1 MSEVFGAYLNQ
12 VRKTKASITE
22 MTPDEW
28 QNVIDYASKTGQCIK
43 ISGKDAITVDGVAMS
58 YDHLVEGLMAIEAA
72 DEYSANRMS
81 IY

>member
-1 MSEVFGAYLNQ
+1 MSEEFGKYLNEI
-12 VRKTKASITE
+12 RKAKASITE

-28 QNVIDYASKTGQCIK
+28 QTCCDYAARTGQCIK